1 MPLTWGGIAGIIP
14 TTNKGKVMSVKS
26 NVLSIVKSLESE
38 SAFCEMCDAIHEDT
52 ESGECSCGEEL
63 RLMSGFDWLHDAL
76 DIEWILNNDRTIK
89 GARILVA
96 FGGPNI
102 WVNTTDNT
110 VEGHWWGSSHIERF
124 DDCIGLSDAI
134 EELFNC

>member
-1 MPLTWGGIAGIIP
+1 
-14 TTNKGKVMSVKS
+14 MSVKS
-26 NVLSIVKSLESE
+26 NVLAVVKSLESE

-52 ESGECSCGEEL
+52 EAGECSCGEEL
-63 RLMSGFDWLHDAL
+63 RPMSGFDWLTDAL

-124 DDCIGLSDAI
+124 DDCIGLADAVD
-134 EELFNC
+134 ELFNC

>member
-1 MPLTWGGIAGIIP
+1 
-14 TTNKGKVMSVKS
+14 MSVKS
-26 NVLSIVKSLESE
+26 NVLSVVKSLESK
-38 SAFCEMCDAIHEDT
+38 SAFCEMCEAIHEDT

-63 RLMSGFDWLHDAL
+63 RPMSGFDWLHDAL
-76 DIEWILNNDRTIK
+76 DIEWILNNDRTFK

-124 DDCIGLSDAI
+124 DDCIGLEDAC